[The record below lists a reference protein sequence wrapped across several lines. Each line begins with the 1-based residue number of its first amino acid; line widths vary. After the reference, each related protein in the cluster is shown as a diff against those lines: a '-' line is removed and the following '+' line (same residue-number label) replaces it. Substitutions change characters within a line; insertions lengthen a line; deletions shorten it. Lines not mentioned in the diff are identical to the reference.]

1 MPPSEPGFGIYV
13 HWPFCKAKCPYCDF
27 NSHVRHAPV
36 DAIGFAADLAT
47 ELGWLAGETKERT
60 VASIFF
66 GGGTPSLMPPAAVA
80 HVLDAIA
87 SLWPVAADAEV
98 TLEAN
103 PTSVEAENFRGYRAA
118 GVNRV
123 SVGVQALDAG
133 DLQALGRQ
141 HSPEEAIAAFRL
153 AAKIFPRVSFDLI
166 YARPRQSPA
175 QWRAELSRAL
185 DEQQGHMSLY
195 QLTVEPGTAYA
206 DLFARGALT
215 VPDEDTAADLF
226 DITQELTEAAGLSA
240 YEVSNHAGAGQES
253 RHNLLYWRYGEYA
266 GAGPGAHSRIAAGEN
281 RRALIAEKHPET
293 WRKLV
298 AARGHGIVEDAIVP
312 PADQAAEY
320 LLMGLRLS
328 EGIDLARHDTLAGR
342 AIGGDKIAGLESLG
356 LLRRDGA
363 RLTATRS
370 GRRVLNALI
379 TELAA

>member
-1 MPPSEPGFGIYV
+1 MPCSEPGFGIYV

-36 DAIGFAADLAT
+36 DAMGFAAALAT
-47 ELGWLAGETKERT
+47 ELGWLARETKGRT

-80 HVLDAIA
+80 HVLEAIA
-87 SLWPVAADAEV
+87 GLWPLSADAEV

-103 PTSVEAENFRGYRAA
+103 PTSVEAENFRGYCAA

-123 SVGVQALDAG
+123 SVGVQALDAAH
-133 DLQALGRQ
+133 LQALGRQ
-141 HSPEEAIAAFRL
+141 HSSEEAIAAFRL
-153 AAKIFPRVSFDLI
+153 AARIFPRVSFDLI
-166 YARPRQSPA
+166 YARPHQSAA
-175 QWRAELSRAL
+175 QWRDELSRAL

-195 QLTVEPGTAYA
+195 QLTIEPGTAYA
-206 DLFARGALT
+206 DLFNRGALAM
-215 VPDEDTAADLF
+215 PDEETAADLF
-226 DITQELTEAAGLSA
+226 DITQELTEKAGLAA
-240 YEVSNHAGAGQES
+240 YEVSNHASPGHES

-266 GAGPGAHSRIAAGEN
+266 GAGPGAHSRIAAGQN
-281 RRALIAEKHPET
+281 RRALVAEKHPET

-298 AARGHGIVEDAIVP
+298 ASRGNGIVEDSIVY

-320 LLMGLRLS
+320 LLMGLRIS
-328 EGIDLARHDTLAGR
+328 EGIDCTRYAALAGR
-342 AIGGDKIAGLESLG
+342 AIGDDKIADLESLG

-363 RLTATRS
+363 RLAATRG

-379 TELAA
+379 AELAA